1 MKHRIDAPC
10 CHGAVHE
17 LGQFSDQN
25 LQHTLQRCSDHMER
39 QEKDG
44 RHNPGKTWQSR
55 IFSGQHTVNFCAP
68 HMLAALFWFYHG
80 LTADFFNKIKAHIR
94 NRRRAVQAALRLHL
108 TDDMLEHLFLVFIE
122 GQLLQDQRIALCQLA
137 RRKPHRNIRPCGV
150 ILDQMHDRVQRAVN
164 GTAVVIRLTE
174 VLSARFFLI
183 FGHMDSVRHQL
194 LDSLVFRS
202 GNRDNRDAE
211 TLFHLVDE
219 YGTAVLAH
227 LVHHVERQYH
237 RNVEFH
243 QLHRQIQVP
252 LDIRRIYNIDD
263 AARMLIQDK
272 VPGNDLLARIRRHR
286 INTGKIGDQRIFLA
300 ADFTV
305 LPVYRHAGE
314 VSDMLVGSRQLVEQG
329 CLAAVLVSGQ
339 CKGQQFSFR

>member
-25 LQHTLQRCSDHMER
+25 LQHTLQRCSDHMEG
-39 QEKDG
+39 QEKDS

-80 LTADFFNKIKAHIR
+80 LTADFVNKIKTHIR

-150 ILDQMHDRVQRAVN
+150 ILDQMHDRMQRTVD

-174 VLSARFFLI
+174 VLSARFFLV
-183 FGHMDSVRHQL
+183 FGHMDSMGNQFI
-194 LDSLVFRS
+194 DSLVFCS
-202 GNRDNRDAE
+202 GNRDNRDAKS
-211 TLFHLVDE
+211 LFHLVHE
-219 YGTAVLAH
+219 HRTAVFAYLI
-227 LVHHVERQYH
+227 HHVEGQYH

-243 QLHRQIQVP
+243 QLHRQIQVSF
-252 LDIRRIYNIDD
+252 DICRILMMP
-263 AARMLIQDK
+263 R
-272 VPGNDLLARIRRHR
+272 
-286 INTGKIGDQRIFLA
+286 
-300 ADFTV
+300 
-305 LPVYRHAGE
+305 
-314 VSDMLVGSRQLVEQG
+314 G
-329 CLAAVLVSGQ
+329 C
-339 CKGQQFSFR
+339 SFRTKFRVTISSLEYGDIE